1 MNITLIITP
10 NEKECW
16 KITLNW
22 EDKYFDELM
31 GGIEKQFFGKDS
43 NKGKE
48 LLHYLLE
55 DEE

>member
-1 MNITLIITP
+1 MNIILLIP
-10 NEKECW
+10 NKKECW
-16 KITLNW
+16 KINLDW

-31 GGIEKQFFGKDS
+31 IGVEKQFFEKEP